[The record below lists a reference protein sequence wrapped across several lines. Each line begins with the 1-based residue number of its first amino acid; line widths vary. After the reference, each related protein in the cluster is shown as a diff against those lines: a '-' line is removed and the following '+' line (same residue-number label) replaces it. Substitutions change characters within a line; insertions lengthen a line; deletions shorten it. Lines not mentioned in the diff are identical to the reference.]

1 MIRNLA
7 LSRALLCQGI
17 LAIAGVTVVA
27 ASPAGRGDLSFNRF
41 PDWGVATRSSAVVRP
56 VDPNPAK
63 LFTIFTNLGK
73 GKNLYTHDVGWDVA
87 GSDSGVT
94 EEWIAMPFIP
104 KSSAEVTQIAV
115 AVQHNTGAPN
125 SFVLSFN
132 QDSGGLPGKAMHTWL
147 VKNLPA
153 FGTCCTLD
161 VASDATGLAVKKGIQ
176 YWVVARTNS
185 AETKTRNEW
194 NLASA
199 GIEGPFAINN
209 NDGQGWYQY
218 TAFTSAFAVFGRK
231 TD

>member
-1 MIRNLA
+1 MIKNLA
-7 LSRALLCQGI
+7 LSRALLCQSI

-27 ASPAGRGDLSFNRF
+27 ASPAGREDLSFSGSPGWAMAAR
-41 PDWGVATRSSAVVRP
+41 PSAVVRP

-63 LFTIFTNLGK
+63 LFTIFSNLGK
-73 GKNLYTHDVGWDVA
+73 GKNVYTHHVAWDVA
-87 GSDSGVT
+87 GSDSGVA
-94 EEWIAMPFIP
+94 EEWIAMPFTP
-104 KSSAEVTQIAV
+104 KSNAEVTQIAV
-115 AVQHNTGAPN
+115 AVQHDTGAPN
-125 SFVLSFN
+125 AFVLSLN
-132 QDSGGLPGKAMHTWL
+132 QDSGGLPGKAIHTWM
-147 VKNLPA
+147 VKNLPP

-161 VASDATGLAVKKGIQ
+161 VATDATGLTVRKGIQ
-176 YWVVARTNS
+176 YWVVAKTSPN
-185 AETKTRNEW
+185 ETKTRDEW